1 MNRLASAALASAFFA
16 ATGGV
21 ALAANAPGGTASNSP
36 ANAPTASLKSTAA
49 SAAAMPNGA
58 RGADTSPSTVRIT
71 HALNL
76 LEAQGYG
83 DFRDF
88 RRDGKNFDATV
99 TRDGKQMSVRIDPDI
114 DQVTV
119 QG

>member
-1 MNRLASAALASAFFA
+1 MNRLASAALASALFA

-21 ALAANAPGGTASNSP
+21 ALAATAPGGAANSP
-36 ANAPTASLKSTAA
+36 AGAPA
-49 SAAAMPNGA
+49 A
-58 RGADTSPSTVRIT
+58 RGADTRPSTVRIT

-88 RRDGKNFDATV
+88 RQDGKNFAATV
-99 TRDGKQMSVRIDPDI
+99 MRGGKQMSVRIDPDA
-114 DQVTV
+114 DQVAV

>member
-1 MNRLASAALASAFFA
+1 LVSAALAGTFFA

-21 ALAANAPGGTASNSP
+21 ALAANTPGGAANSP
-36 ANAPTASLKSTAA
+36 TNAPA
-49 SAAAMPNGA
+49 A
-58 RGADTSPSTVRIT
+58 RGADASPSAVRIT

-83 DFRDF
+83 DFRNF
-88 RRDGKNFDATV
+88 RQDGKNFDATV
-99 TRDGKQMSVRIDPDI
+99 TRNGKQMSVQVDPDSN
-114 DQVTV
+114 QVTV